1 MGRSL
6 WYPPASPLM
15 LLTYCADSK
24 RHNDEKLVLCG
35 GHSCPTSSISL
46 SGEFPFCWLYLFI
59 AFLIFLLAQFQLQ
72 TLEVCIHVCFFL
84 FCQYIV
90 SVILRNDITDSNI
103 HQSIYIHIDNDNI
116 IIFTKAVY
124 FKPFFQGKLASKFI
138 ITINWN
144 YTRKLLTI
152 AAMQIGSRS
161 STPRSVCW
169 SIKTV
174 MNTLHIQSNGD
185 FAWVVNTI
193 K

>member
-24 RHNDEKLVLCG
+24 QHNDEKLVLCG
-35 GHSCPTSSISL
+35 EHSCPTSSISL
-46 SGEFPFCWLYLFI
+46 LGEFPFCWLYLFI
-59 AFLIFLLAQFQLQ
+59 VFLLFLLAQFQLQ

-84 FCQYIV
+84 FFVNIWFQLVLEMTSLIV
-90 SVILRNDITDSNI
+90 
-103 HQSIYIHIDNDNI
+103 
-116 IIFTKAVY
+116 IFTKAVY
-124 FKPFFQGKLASKFI
+124 FKPFFQGKLDSKFLI
-138 ITINWN
+138 PINWN

-152 AAMQIGSRS
+152 AVMQIGSRS
-161 STPRSVCW
+161 STSRSVCW